1 MHIFKPADILLPDCD
16 MHKWSVVACDQFTSE
31 PEYWREVRKLVG
43 NAPST
48 LHMILPEAELGE
60 KNTET
65 ESAKL
70 NETMRRYYS
79 DGIFKTYA
87 DSYIYL
93 ERRLA
98 SGSVRRGIV
107 GAFDLEAYDWSEG
120 THSPIRATEFTVED
134 RLPPR
139 VRIRRNAPLEMPHI
153 MIFMDDPENT
163 VFSAVEKGEQV
174 YDFEL
179 MQNGGGIS
187 GWLVS
192 DTQKLAEA
200 VQALGSEAELEK
212 KYARSDNA
220 IVFAMGDG
228 NHSLAAAK
236 LHWQE
241 VKKTL
246 GEAEWETHPA
256 RYALAELVN
265 IHDDAITFEPI
276 HKVIFNTDAAEFLAA
291 AKAHFADH
299 IGHGRRVDFMTK
311 NGTETLWID
320 GMTIGRLIG
329 ECEEFC
335 KAYTE
340 KHGGYI
346 DYIHGDEQCTEMSS
360 RTGCAGILLPRM
372 EKSELFTS
380 VMSSGPFPKK
390 SFSIG
395 HGNDKRYYLE
405 CRKISR
411 D

>member
-31 PEYWREVRKLVG
+31 PEYWHAVRELVG

-60 KNTET
+60 KNPET
-65 ESAKL
+65 ESTKL

-79 DGIFKTYA
+79 EGIFKTYA

-120 THSPIRATEFTVED
+120 TRSPIRATEFTVED

-139 VRIRRNAPLEMPHI
+139 VGIRRNAPLEMPHI

-163 VFSAVEKGEQV
+163 VFSAVEKGARV

-179 MQNGGGIS
+179 MQNGGSIS

-192 DTQKLAEA
+192 DTEKLADA
-200 VQALGSEAELEK
+200 VYALGSEAELKK
-212 KYARSDNA
+212 KYASSDNA

-241 VKKTL
+241 IKKTL
-246 GEAEWETHPA
+246 SETERETHPA

-276 HKVIFNTDAAEFLAA
+276 HKVIFNTDASEFLAA
-291 AKAHFADH
+291 AKAHFAEH
-299 IGHGRRVDFMTK
+299 IGSGRRVDFMTK
-311 NGTETLWID
+311 DGTETLEI
-320 GMTIGRLIG
+320 GEMTIGRLIG

-346 DYIHGDEQCTEMSS
+346 DYIHGDEQCAEMSS
-360 RTGCAGILLPRM
+360 RSGCAGILLPRM

-405 CRKISR
+405 CRKINV